1 MYNWITLLYIHLKLR
16 QHCSSAVLQH
26 KMLKRSIVRR
36 NFKLSPCSWHGN
48 SPGISQW
55 GCRTEVSN
63 LGPAGQTRPGP
74 PIYKCGQAHPFTN
87 AARPTHL
94 QTRPGPSIYKQTR
107 PGPPIYMAP
116 VAALM
121 GQKRS
126 WVAANRDHST
136 GSAIFT
142 LCSIRGKFANPG
154 KRTKSASSVYRWPLE
169 VTGRIALV
177 VQLLRVHRSM
187 QEMQVQPLVWEDPTC
202 HGATGSTPR
211 NHVHT
216 PQPLSLCPGA
226 RALQQRTHCT
236 EKPAHHGEE

>member
-94 QTRPGPSIYKQTR
+94 QTRPGPPIYKQTR
-107 PGPPIYMAP
+107 PGPPIYKRGHAHP
-116 VAALM
+116 FTNTARPTHLQTRPCPPIYKH
-121 GQKRS
+121 GQAHPFTWRLWLLS
-126 WVAANRDHST
+126 WD
-136 GSAIFT
+136 
-142 LCSIRGKFANPG
+142 
-154 KRTKSASSVYRWPLE
+154 KS
-169 VTGRIALV
+169 
-177 VQLLRVHRSM
+177 
-187 QEMQVQPLVWEDPTC
+187 
-202 HGATGSTPR
+202 GA
-211 NHVHT
+211 
-216 PQPLSLCPGA
+216 
-226 RALQQRTHCT
+226 
-236 EKPAHHGEE
+236 E

>member
-1 MYNWITLLYIHLKLR
+1 M
-16 QHCSSAVLQH
+16 
-26 KMLKRSIVRR
+26 RR

-48 SPGISQW
+48 SPGISQL

-74 PIYKCGQAHPFTN
+74 PIYKHGQAHPFTN
-87 AARPTHL
+87 TAMPTHL
-94 QTRPGPSIYKQTR
+94 HGACGCSHGTKAELS
-107 PGPPIYMAP
+107 
-116 VAALM
+116 
-121 GQKRS
+121 S
-126 WVAANRDHST
+126 CNRDHST

-236 EKPAHHGEE
+236 EKPAHHSEE